1 MSGSVAINRAT
12 GEILVVTPQG
22 EWAPATRAR
31 NPQTGEE
38 IFNDGTTWRPV
49 PQPEAPRPPDE
60 GMRQIGLGTR
70 ATLQGLAALPGVVY
84 DAAGAGINAV
94 TGGLEALG
102 GPSLPRV
109 RTARENVSGVLDA
122 AGMPSPATAGERMIG
137 GAIEGAASVIPSMG
151 AGAALQ
157 GARALGYTPNVSTF
171 SAQSAAN
178 VPGRIATNFPA
189 LTQAA
194 APGVLPSSARVTLPN
209 DVIVAA
215 QMPQGGALTRALL
228 GPMSTQIG
236 AGAGGGLAQQS
247 AAEGGAGPIGQVA
260 ANLIGGVT
268 GAGAVEAT
276 RGLGRLGQAMIQP
289 FNEAGRQ
296 RIAGEALAAGSYSPE
311 TLASRLQAGMRET
324 GQRLPESIPTTAQAA
339 RDPALMRVESS
350 VRSGALGVQPQTIIG
365 DADFARNASRTNALQ
380 GMSDNSFPEVRG
392 ATVRQAI
399 EGAEQGMGA
408 RVNQLFDIAR
418 DRNSNRYPVR
428 GVMDEARRATAMFDP
443 ARGGGG
449 VPAELQ
455 SVIDDLADLRAVDLS
470 QAQNIR
476 SRLGEIAGKASAA
489 GDNRLASAAG
499 RISASLESTIDDPRW
514 MAAVAGRREMGAA
527 LGRNDTGTN
536 ATGRILQTER
546 FGAPRLPDA
555 NVPATVLQ
563 SPDAVRQTIRASLKA
578 IDDARTAQI
587 GAPGRQ
593 ARNGGLPAPDPEVLL
608 EQHRAMMRALRG
620 QFIENLTQAARTSAE
635 ITNTGGGTGRRL
647 SVAQF
652 NTFMD
657 KNNRIARELFEPRE
671 YQQLS
676 RIARD
681 FAEGSRSATTG
692 STANSQTAQN
702 LSVANMIARSSNGL
716 VAGNNATLNTVLSP
730 FRLLYRNAEDMTRDM
745 FARALVDPDFAA
757 MLLSRA
763 NEENIR
769 RLAERIN
776 MTSMQSLQNAGQD
789 AALRQTLRTAP
800 AASEQQE

>member
-1 MSGSVAINRAT
+1 MSGSVAINRET
-12 GEILVVTPQG
+12 GEILVLNPAG

-38 IFNDGTTWRPV
+38 LFNDGAVWRPV
-49 PQPEAPRPPDE
+49 PRPEPARPPDE
-60 GMRQIGLGTR
+60 GMRQIGLGAR

-122 AGMPSPATAGERMIG
+122 AGMPQPATANERLMG
-137 GAIEGAASVIPSMG
+137 GTIEGAASIIPSMG

-157 GARALGYTPNVSTF
+157 A
-171 SAQSAAN
+171 
-178 VPGRIATNFPA
+178 
-189 LTQAA
+189 
-194 APGVLPSSARVTLPN
+194 
-209 DVIVAA
+209 
-215 QMPQGGALTRALL
+215 GGINNALTRALL

-236 AGAGGGLAQQS
+236 AGAGGGLLQQA
-247 AAEGGAGPIGQVA
+247 AAEGGAGPVGQVA
-260 ANLIGGVT
+260 ANLAGGLA

-276 RGLGRLGQAMIQP
+276 RGLGRLGQAMVQP
-289 FNEAGRQ
+289 FSEAGRQ

-311 TLASRLQAGMRET
+311 TLASRLQAGMRDT

-350 VRSGALGVQPQTIIG
+350 VRGGALGVQPQTIIG

-449 VPAELQ
+449 APVELQ
-455 SVIDDLADLRAVDLS
+455 SVIDDLAELRAVDLS

-527 LGRNDTGTN
+527 LGRDDTGAN

-546 FGAPRLPDA
+546 FGAPRLPDV

-593 ARNGGLPAPDPEVLL
+593 ARNGGLPPPDPEVLL
-608 EQHRAMMRALRG
+608 ERHRAMMQALRG

-635 ITNTGGGTGRRL
+635 ITNTAGGTGRRL

-681 FAEGSRSATTG
+681 FAEGSRSTTTG

-702 LSVANMIARSSNGL
+702 LSVANMLARTTNGL
-716 VAGNNATLNTVLSP
+716 VMGNSATMNPVLGP
-730 FRLLYRNAEDMTRDM
+730 IRFLYRTTEDMTRDM
-745 FARALVDPDFAA
+745 FARALVEPDFAA
-757 MLLSRA
+757 LLLSRA
-763 NEENIR
+763 NEDNIR
-769 RLAERIN
+769 RLAERVN
-776 MTSMQSLQNAGQD
+776 MTSMQALQNVGQD

-800 AASEQQE
+800 AASDQQE